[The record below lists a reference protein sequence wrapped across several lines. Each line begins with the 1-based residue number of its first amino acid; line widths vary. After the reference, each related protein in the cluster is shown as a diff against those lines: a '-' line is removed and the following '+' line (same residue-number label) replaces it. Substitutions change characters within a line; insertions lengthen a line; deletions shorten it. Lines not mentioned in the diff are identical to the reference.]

1 MEDFQSQGTTPI
13 PVIVQN
19 EPVLGQM
26 MKSFNDKL
34 SNVTT
39 LLTSQGLKN
48 LVNTFDGDPKNFSE
62 WIKSIE
68 KYCRLTGL
76 ELNSCKTLA
85 FQSSSGYVSSFIE
98 RYMNS
103 FPDSN
108 WGDMKNELAKRF
120 DTISDAACAMAILR
134 TLKQKQNENT
144 QVFAERIMSL
154 AERAY
159 DSLDNHVV
167 QNQLIDIFVTGLF
180 QESLKITILRKKP
193 ETLEHALNIA
203 LDELNL
209 RQRIGMSIHRD
220 SNTVSRQSNR
230 GATNTDHEPMD
241 VSHMRKLKCYKC
253 GRLGHTIRNC
263 RVKIQSVDRSIVC
276 WGCGLE
282 GHILRNCLITQRPT
296 FSRPT
301 KGHFKT
307 FQKPRSRTDQP
318 SKEN

>member
-103 FPDSN
+103 
-108 WGDMKNELAKRF
+108 
-120 DTISDAACAMAILR
+120 
-134 TLKQKQNENT
+134 
-144 QVFAERIMSL
+144 
-154 AERAY
+154 
-159 DSLDNHVV
+159 
-167 QNQLIDIFVTGLF
+167 LIWVT
-180 QESLKITILRKKP
+180 
-193 ETLEHALNIA
+193 
-203 LDELNL
+203 
-209 RQRIGMSIHRD
+209 
-220 SNTVSRQSNR
+220 
-230 GATNTDHEPMD
+230 
-241 VSHMRKLKCYKC
+241 
-253 GRLGHTIRNC
+253 
-263 RVKIQSVDRSIVC
+263 
-276 WGCGLE
+276 
-282 GHILRNCLITQRPT
+282 
-296 FSRPT
+296 
-301 KGHFKT
+301 
-307 FQKPRSRTDQP
+307 
-318 SKEN
+318 